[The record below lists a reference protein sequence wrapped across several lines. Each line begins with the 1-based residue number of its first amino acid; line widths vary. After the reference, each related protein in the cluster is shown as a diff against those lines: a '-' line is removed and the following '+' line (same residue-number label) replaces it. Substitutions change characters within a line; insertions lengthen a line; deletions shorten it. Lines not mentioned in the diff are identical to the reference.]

1 MVGKSF
7 LVDCVIFAVVR
18 AQSIL
23 CLNFLESHQCVVD
36 TGQKT
41 LHLKGLA
48 VLV

>member
-1 MVGKSF
+1 MVGRSF
-7 LVDCVIFAVVR
+7 LVDCVIFAVLR